1 MKFKNQIIITS
12 SDNILDIN
20 IPYKVEFIYKV
31 DLKNNS
37 EKDCLV
43 GPADLDFYE
52 YGAIYRYTRAILE
65 INIRNSPKVK
75 LKKIN
80 QAIRIVGYNKIDE
93 IKIIDLFSTKE
104 VTVTKINSAT
114 KRKLLYSI
122 SSELYYLDIS
132 ARYLGI
138 ALNQLNNFSKTNL
151 NNNLTQKGL
160 SQLQKVSE
168 DSEDAIK
175 HLKSI
180 ASECF
185 KYFSDNFLV
194 TYKGVSHE
202 I

>member
-31 DLKNNS
+31 DLKDNS

-65 INIRNSPKVK
+65 INIGNSPKVK

-80 QAIRIVGYNKIDE
+80 QAIRIVGYEKIDE
-93 IKIIDLFSTKE
+93 NKIIDLFSEKE

-151 NNNLTQKGL
+151 KNNLTQKGL

-180 ASECF
+180 AFECF

-202 I
+202 A